1 MSYHYQFTT
10 KFDWHLQTQWQTP
23 DTPFMHFDFWQ
34 ALIDAKL
41 IGGRSDWWVQYVQ
54 IVDDSAQLIAV
65 MPVFIKKHHQ
75 GEYVF
80 DFSWAEAF
88 ERYGRNYYP
97 RLVTSVPF
105 TPVTGERIW
114 VAQGKSLTAP
124 LYQTLLQAID
134 ELASRYQASTWH
146 GLFFSP
152 KDVQALHNMPN
163 LCERLSCQFL
173 WQNRNLQD
181 KKFANFDEF
190 LATLTAKKRKSIKVE
205 RQKVLKQNLSCQVK
219 LGDDITEADWAV
231 FYQCYAMTYLVRGRQ
246 PYLNLAFFKQ
256 LGQTMADKLM
266 LAQAHNA
273 HGDIV
278 ACSLFFFDDD
288 AAISTLYG
296 RYWGCLEEY
305 DCLHFELCY
314 YQGIEFAIKH
324 GLRYFDPG
332 TQGEHKLIR
341 GFYPVLTH
349 SLHRVYDKVFA
360 PAIAQFCQDEQ
371 HAILAYQADAM
382 TALPFNDIYKSQFFG
397 DVVAQGIIPDNEFLK
412 K

>member
-1 MSYHYQFTT
+1 
-10 KFDWHLQTQWQTP
+10 
-23 DTPFMHFDFWQ
+23 
-34 ALIDAKL
+34 
-41 IGGRSDWWVQYVQ
+41 
-54 IVDDSAQLIAV
+54 
-65 MPVFIKKHHQ
+65 
-75 GEYVF
+75 
-80 DFSWAEAF
+80 
-88 ERYGRNYYP
+88 
-97 RLVTSVPF
+97 
-105 TPVTGERIW
+105 
-114 VAQGKSLTAP
+114 
-124 LYQTLLQAID
+124 
-134 ELASRYQASTWH
+134 
-146 GLFFSP
+146 
-152 KDVQALHNMPN
+152 
-163 LCERLSCQFL
+163 
-173 WQNRNLQD
+173 
-181 KKFANFDEF
+181 
-190 LATLTAKKRKSIKVE
+190 
-205 RQKVLKQNLSCQVK
+205 
-219 LGDDITEADWAV
+219 
-231 FYQCYAMTYLVRGRQ
+231 
-246 PYLNLAFFKQ
+246 
-256 LGQTMADKLM
+256 MADKLM

-278 ACSLFFFDDD
+278 ACSLFFFDGD

-382 TALPFNDIYKSQFFG
+382 TALPFNDTYKSQFFG
-397 DVVAQGIIPDNEFLK
+397 DVAARGTIPDNEFLK